1 MSDRRDTKRRL
12 LETASLVFADKGYR
26 GATVQDLCRAAGVNV
41 AAVSYHYGSKDG
53 LYLAVWKHAEAAF
66 RAASER
72 IGAIDDPRRRLA
84 EMIRFR
90 IRHIFDDGLTGCLR
104 RLVYHE
110 MADPSQ
116 AHGEVFNR
124 FVWPQMAQLTGLVAA
139 VLEVSPDDPRAG
151 RCAFSIQSQMV
162 FLHVMRIRGKT
173 RPLAQILGSASPTEA
188 QIRGFA
194 EHLVT
199 FAAGGLAAVRRG
211 ARAAGGRTA

>member
-12 LETASLVFADKGYR
+12 LETASLVFAGKGYR

-53 LYLAVWKHAEAAF
+53 LYLAVWKHAEGAF
-66 RAASER
+66 RAAAER
-72 IGAIDDPRRRLA
+72 IGAIDDPRLRLA

-110 MADPSQ
+110 MADPSK

-124 FVWPQMAQLTGLVAA
+124 FVWPQMKQLTDLVAA
-139 VLEVSPDDPRAG
+139 VLN
-151 RCAFSIQSQMV
+151 
-162 FLHVMRIRGKT
+162 T
-173 RPLAQILGSASPTEA
+173 AS
-188 QIRGFA
+188 
-194 EHLVT
+194 
-199 FAAGGLAAVRRG
+199 
-211 ARAAGGRTA
+211 